1 MSVMTSGIGGTDAEP
16 DGDSA
21 VGGSAAGFLLLT
33 AVLAAAP
40 AAATLA
46 AAAPPPLPLVEGAV
60 GGAVGGA
67 VSIAVPPSRHW
78 NETTKSPSAPISIR
92 HARLCS

>member
-1 MSVMTSGIGGTDAEP
+1 MSVMTSGIGGADAEP

-21 VGGSAAGFLLLT
+21 VGGSAAGFLLLA
-33 AVLAAAP
+33 AV
-40 AAATLA
+40 

-60 GGAVGGA
+60 GDAVGGA
-67 VSIAVPPSRHW
+67 VSIAVAPSRHW
-78 NETTKSPSAPISIR
+78 NETTKSPSAPISTR